1 MKNKRFISLI
11 LAFVLIFTIATP
23 CMARDVNYTGG
34 TMQIYDGDVVQDEFT
49 INRTAA
55 YYKVVATDNLYYN
68 FSFENQSVEARTGI
82 SIADKFLNLFLGK
95 INIQITDQY
104 EKILSDFTVKCGYK
118 GNVSLKLEKNS
129 TYYIK
134 VTSNVDGFYRLKV
147 KTYTDIGGNTWDT
160 ATESLSVGQ
169 FISSIDANGD
179 KEWYYFETDDTDSF
193 YDFNLEN
200 ISGSSYLYMYVY
212 EYVEGAGQIPLRDTF
227 DISAWKSET
236 KSKQLKLKPNSKYYV
251 CIYLN
256 SGIGG
261 YQLDIDQ
268 TLDAVGDT
276 MDNAYKVDLDTKVTT
291 ALDGKGDVD
300 FFKFTTKDY
309 DAYYYFDMG
318 NLSIDNDYSL
328 YVYDAQG
335 NEIGHS
341 RKYGTSGVHI
351 NYKLDPNTEY
361 YFKIYAHNDAIGNYN
376 FTISDIVDAH
386 ANEQK
391 NATQIRLEQ
400 EVSAAVSGANDV
412 DFFKFITEDFSAYY
426 YFDMNNLSIDN
437 DYSLYVYDA
446 QGNEIGYSRKYGTS
460 GVHINF
466 NLEPGAEYYFKI
478 YAHNSATGNYKVKV
492 TSQKDNYPNT
502 QEEAKNI
509 SLNQE
514 ISEAINGAGDV
525 DFFKFTTEDVL
536 AYYYFDMENL
546 SINNDY
552 SLYVYDAQGNEI
564 NYSRKYGTSGVHIN
578 SKLEPN
584 TEYYFKIYAHNN
596 ATGNYKVKVS
606 YVADTEGD
614 IKEEASIV
622 SLNKPLTRQLSSNS
636 DVDWFKFT
644 LNYDSNVRFVLTNES
659 GNGKDIYVYSAIE
672 KQLVHKYCSSDI
684 QQTAILDAGDYYVKI
699 KGNSGYY
706 TFAVGD
712 CGSAHIEKYRYVKA
726 TDKADGIKTTY
737 CSSCGSIIKK
747 EVIPRIDKVS
757 LSYTK
762 TTYSGSTK
770 KPSVMVYDIKGDKI
784 SSSQYDVKYSS
795 GLKNVG
801 TYSVKITFK
810 GKYSGIKTLSFKI
823 VAQSYSK
830 LKVKLS
836 ASNYHYNG
844 KSKKPAVSVKDS
856 KGKTISSAYYT
867 IYRPTSSK
875 NVGKYKVKIVFKGNY
890 TGTKHLYFNV
900 NPAKS
905 AVTKLT
911 AGTKKLTVKLAK
923 SSSGS
928 GYQIQYSTSKSFKS
942 AKTKT
947 VKSNKTT
954 TVTLKSLKAKKTYYV
969 RVRSYKK
976 VSGQTYYSSW
986 SSYKSKKT
994 KK

>member
-1 MKNKRFISLI
+1 M
-11 LAFVLIFTIATP
+11 
-23 CMARDVNYTGG
+23 
-34 TMQIYDGDVVQDEFT
+34 
-49 INRTAA
+49 
-55 YYKVVATDNLYYN
+55 
-68 FSFENQSVEARTGI
+68 
-82 SIADKFLNLFLGK
+82 
-95 INIQITDQY
+95 
-104 EKILSDFTVKCGYK
+104 
-118 GNVSLKLEKNS
+118 
-129 TYYIK
+129 
-134 VTSNVDGFYRLKV
+134 
-147 KTYTDIGGNTWDT
+147 
-160 ATESLSVGQ
+160 
-169 FISSIDANGD
+169 
-179 KEWYYFETDDTDSF
+179 
-193 YDFNLEN
+193 
-200 ISGSSYLYMYVY
+200 
-212 EYVEGAGQIPLRDTF
+212 
-227 DISAWKSET
+227 
-236 KSKQLKLKPNSKYYV
+236 
-251 CIYLN
+251 
-256 SGIGG
+256 
-261 YQLDIDQ
+261 
-268 TLDAVGDT
+268 
-276 MDNAYKVDLDTKVTT
+276 
-291 ALDGKGDVD
+291 
-300 FFKFTTKDY
+300 
-309 DAYYYFDMG
+309 
-318 NLSIDNDYSL
+318 
-328 YVYDAQG
+328 
-335 NEIGHS
+335 
-341 RKYGTSGVHI
+341 
-351 NYKLDPNTEY
+351 
-361 YFKIYAHNDAIGNYN
+361 
-376 FTISDIVDAH
+376 
-386 ANEQK
+386 
-391 NATQIRLEQ
+391 
-400 EVSAAVSGANDV
+400 
-412 DFFKFITEDFSAYY
+412 
-426 YFDMNNLSIDN
+426 
-437 DYSLYVYDA
+437 
-446 QGNEIGYSRKYGTS
+446 
-460 GVHINF
+460 
-466 NLEPGAEYYFKI
+466 
-478 YAHNSATGNYKVKV
+478 
-492 TSQKDNYPNT
+492 
-502 QEEAKNI
+502 
-509 SLNQE
+509 
-514 ISEAINGAGDV
+514 
-525 DFFKFTTEDVL
+525 
-536 AYYYFDMENL
+536 
-546 SINNDY
+546 
-552 SLYVYDAQGNEI
+552 
-564 NYSRKYGTSGVHIN
+564 
-578 SKLEPN
+578 
-584 TEYYFKIYAHNN
+584 
-596 ATGNYKVKVS
+596 S

-614 IKEEASIV
+614 IKEEASTI

-644 LNYDSNVRFVLTNES
+644 LNYDSNVRFVFTNES

-747 EVIPRIDKVS
+747 EVIPRIDKIS